1 MGLLTRLMGVQA
13 SVPDPLSD
21 YWYQPKNL
29 YSVAGMPVDADS
41 AMKASAV
48 YACVRF
54 IAETIATLPLHM
66 YEMRGDG
73 GKNRVDDHEIADLI
87 SYAPNVSQTAVEFWE
102 MMVGLA
108 VLRGNGY
115 AIIEPGRRGMSDQL
129 VPVHNDRVRVKRLAN
144 GKLQYQIRQSDGT
157 YEPYDQEEI
166 FHLRGLSSDGM
177 TGMSPIALARDSVGL
192 ALATESHGARLFS
205 QGASPGGV
213 LEHPGKLG
221 DEAYKNLRSS
231 WQERNSGLENAH
243 KTTILEEGMT
253 WKQVGMTNEDSQFLA
268 TRQFQLMEIAR
279 WFRVPPHI
287 IGDLQRST
295 NNNIEH
301 QGIEVVVYTIRP
313 WVVRIEQLIRKSL
326 ILEPKKYFAAFVLDG
341 LLRGDAK
348 TRAEAFQIMRQN
360 GTLNADEWRSFEN
373 MNPIEDGSGQ
383 VYLQMSN
390 MVPLGTEPATVVAAP
405 PSPAEKPKQENARSR
420 QLAEKAAARIV
431 RKEIVAVRKNA
442 AKLAGEPEGWE
453 TWLNAF
459 YSEIA
464 GECVREL
471 ALDADVARRYAD
483 EQRDAITYHGVG
495 VVESWEPQRVHD
507 LAALM
512 LNEEEKP
519 VIAGA
524 PVRRKIHKTGS
535 IGGRTIDLVEEEI
548 A

>member
-1 MGLLTRLMGVQA
+1 MGVSA
-13 SVPDPLSD
+13 SVPDPTSD
-21 YWYQPKNL
+21 YWYQPRNL
-29 YSVAGMPVDADS
+29 YSVAGVNVDPDS

-66 YEMRGDG
+66 YEVREDG
-73 GKNRVDDHEIADLI
+73 GKNRADDHEIADLI
-87 SYAPNVSQTAVEFWE
+87 SYSPNVSQTAVEFWE

-115 AIIEPGRRGMSDQL
+115 ATIEPGRRGMADQL
-129 VPVHNDRVRVKRLAN
+129 VPVHNDRMKVKRLEN
-144 GKLQYQIRQSDGT
+144 GKLKYEIRQADGR
-157 YEPYDQEEI
+157 YEQYAQEEI
-166 FHLRGLSSDGM
+166 FHLRGLSSDGL
-177 TGMSPIALARDSVGL
+177 TGVSPITLARDSVGL

-243 KTTILEEGMT
+243 KTTILEEGMS
-253 WKQVGMTNEDSQFLA
+253 WKQVGMTNEDSQFLE
-268 TRQFQLMEIAR
+268 TRKFQISEIAR

-287 IGDLQRST
+287 IGDLERST

-313 WVVRIEQLIRKSL
+313 WVVRIEQLVRKSL

-360 GTLNADEWRSFEN
+360 GSLNADEWRSYEN

-390 MVPLGTEPATVVAAP
+390 MVPLGTEPVDQVALAEANAKAAP
-405 PSPAEKPKQENARSR
+405 PAAVPPKKNAQAE

-471 ALDADVARRYAD
+471 ALDAAAARRYAD

-495 VVESWEPQRVHD
+495 VVESWEPHRVHD

-512 LNEEEKP
+512 LGEKP
-519 VIAGA
+519 VVAVTPA
-524 PVRRKIHKTGS
+524 RRKIRKTGS